1 LRADADVPRA
11 WQKPERNQRGK
22 KGKIERE
29 MTDEA
34 EIVTGSAFKFNSCAF
49 SAMLVSEPMPL

>member
-1 LRADADVPRA
+1 MPTFHAHG
-11 WQKPERNQRGK
+11 KNQSAISAARSA
-22 KGKIERE
+22 KIERE

-34 EIVTGSAFKFNSCAF
+34 ENVTDSAFKFNSCAF

>member
-1 LRADADVPRA
+1 VLTPTFHAH
-11 WQKPERNQRGK
+11 GK
-22 KGKIERE
+22 DQSAIGAARSAKIERE

-34 EIVTGSAFKFNSCAF
+34 EIVTGSAFRFNSCAF